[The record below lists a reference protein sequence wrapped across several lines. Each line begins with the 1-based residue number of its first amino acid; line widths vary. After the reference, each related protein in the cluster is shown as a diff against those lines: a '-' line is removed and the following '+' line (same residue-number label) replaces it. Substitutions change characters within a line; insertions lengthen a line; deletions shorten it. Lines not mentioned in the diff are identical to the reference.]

1 VKRPVLLLLA
11 AAALWSLGGVLIK
24 AVHWNSLAIAG
35 ARSWIA
41 AATVMLL
48 APRVRWSLTPVKV
61 ATAICYTGTVALF
74 VSANKLTTAANAIFL
89 QYTAPI
95 YIAILGAWFLKERPT
110 RLDWM
115 LILATQAGIA
125 LFFLDELRPGN
136 LLGNVFAL
144 ASGLSFA
151 ALTLLLRLQKDGSP
165 FESVLLGNILTG
177 LLGLPFMFDT
187 RPSLESLGGLLLLGV
202 VQLGLPY
209 ILFATAIRQVRAL
222 EASLISTLE
231 PVLNPLWA
239 FLFLQERPGRWALWG
254 GAIVIGCA
262 LTRGILTTRSVEKDS
277 PGS

>member
-1 VKRPVLLLLA
+1 M
-11 AAALWSLGGVLIK
+11 LIK
-24 AVHWNSLAIAG
+24 SVHWNSLAIAG

-41 AATVMLL
+41 AATVLL
-48 APRVRWSLTPVKV
+48 LVPRVRWSFTPVKW

-95 YIAILGAWFLKERPT
+95 YIAILGAWLLKERPA
-110 RLDWM
+110 RLDWL
-115 LILATQAGIA
+115 LILITQGGIA
-125 LFFLDELRPGN
+125 LFFLDELRPGH

-177 LLGLPFMFDT
+177 LLGLPFMFDAC
-187 RPSLESLGGLLLLGV
+187 PSWGSVGGLVLLGV

-209 ILFATAIRQVRAL
+209 VLFASAIRQVRAL

-239 FLFLQERPGRWALWG
+239 FLFLQESPGRWALWG
-254 GAIVIGCA
+254 GTIVIGCA
-262 LTRGILTTRSVEKDS
+262 LTRGILTARRLDQNSGQPVA
-277 PGS
+277 